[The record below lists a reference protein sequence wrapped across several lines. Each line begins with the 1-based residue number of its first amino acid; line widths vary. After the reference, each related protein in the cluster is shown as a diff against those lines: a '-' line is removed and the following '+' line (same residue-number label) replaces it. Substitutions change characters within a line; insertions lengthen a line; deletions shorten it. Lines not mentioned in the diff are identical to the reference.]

1 MKSFKSLILM
11 LQFFTRLPLPVEI
24 KADAEDFNR
33 GFIWF
38 TAVGLIIGGLLT
50 LFYIIASP
58 YISTLLMA
66 VLLVLAEV
74 LLTGGL
80 HLDGLSDTFD
90 GLYSN
95 RDKARVLEI
104 MKDSRIGANGALAMM
119 SWLLLKIA
127 LVNEVLQNAQ
137 VTQAAHLPKRV
148 WLPLLLMPVA
158 AKSALALSCYL
169 GPYARKEGMGHL
181 FIGKV
186 KLSRLLPVLTLSA
199 LVHGFFE
206 PVTLIVLAG
215 ILLFTLGYTKHVRK
229 RIDGLTGDT
238 LGACHE
244 LSELIYLAGWLAV
257 MPYL

>member
-1 MKSFKSLILM
+1 VKSLILM
-11 LQFFTRLPLPVEI
+11 LQFFTRLPLPIEI
-24 KADAEDFNR
+24 QADAEDFNR
-33 GFIWF
+33 GFVWF
-38 TAVGLIIGGLLT
+38 TTVGLVIGGLLT
-50 LFYIIASP
+50 LLYIILSP
-58 YISTLLMA
+58 FIGTLLLA
-66 VLLVLAEV
+66 VILVLAEV

-95 RDKARVLEI
+95 RDKERVLEI

-127 LVNEVLQNAQ
+127 LLSELFEFY
-137 VTQAAHLPKRV
+137 TAHSAKSAP
-148 WLPLLLMPVA
+148 WLVLLLMPVA

-186 KLSRLLPVLTLSA
+186 NGSRLFPVLTLA
-199 LVHGFFE
+199 AILHGLLV
-206 PVTLIVLAG
+206 PASLAVWAG
-215 ILLFTLGYTKHVRK
+215 ILLFTLAYTRHVRK

-238 LGACHE
+238 LGAWHE
-244 LSELIYLAGWLAV
+244 LSELFYLAGWLA
-257 MPYL
+257 MIQIL

>member
-1 MKSFKSLILM
+1 MKSLILM
-11 LQFFTRLPLPVEI
+11 LQFFTRLPLPFEI
-24 KADAEDFNR
+24 QADAEDFNR

-38 TAVGLIIGGLLT
+38 TTVGLVIGGLLT
-50 LFYIIASP
+50 LLYIILSP
-58 YISTLLMA
+58 WVGTLLLA
-66 VLLVLAEV
+66 VILVLAEV

-95 RDKARVLEI
+95 RDKERVLEI

-127 LVNEVLQNAQ
+127 LLNELFQLSADQTAQ
-137 VTQAAHLPKRV
+137 TAKTAA
-148 WLPLLLMPVA
+148 WLILLLMPVA

-186 KLSRLLPVLTLSA
+186 SVIQLFPVLTLA
-199 LVHGFFE
+199 AILHGLLV
-206 PVTLIVLAG
+206 PASLAVWTG
-215 ILLFTLGYTKHVRK
+215 ILLLTLAYTRHVRK

-238 LGACHE
+238 LGAWHE
-244 LSELIYLAGWLAV
+244 LSELFYLAGWLA
-257 MPYL
+257 MIQIL

>member
-1 MKSFKSLILM
+1 MKSLILM
-11 LQFFTRLPLPVEI
+11 LQFFTRLPLPFEI
-24 KADAEDFNR
+24 QADAEDFNK

-38 TAVGLIIGGLLT
+38 TAVGLVIGGLLA
-50 LFYIIASP
+50 LLYIVMSP
-58 YISTLLMA
+58 FVGTLLLA
-66 VLLVLAEV
+66 VILVLAEV

-95 RDKARVLEI
+95 RDKERVLEI

-127 LVNEVLQNAQ
+127 LLNELFQLTAVHAPKTTPWLVLI
-137 VTQAAHLPKRV
+137 
-148 WLPLLLMPVA
+148 LMPVA

-186 KLSRLLPVLTLSA
+186 SVIQLFPVLALAAILHTL
-199 LVHGFFE
+199 LV
-206 PVTLIVLAG
+206 PASLAVWAG
-215 ILLFTLGYTKHVRK
+215 ILLLTLVYTRHVRK

-238 LGACHE
+238 LGAWHE
-244 LSELIYLAGWLAV
+244 LSELFYLAGWLA
-257 MPYL
+257 MIPFL

>member
-1 MKSFKSLILM
+1 MKSLILM
-11 LQFFTRLPLPVEI
+11 LQFFTRLPLPFEI
-24 KADAEDFNR
+24 QADAEDFNK

-38 TAVGLIIGGLLT
+38 TAVGLVIGGLLAI
-50 LFYIIASP
+50 LCIVLSP
-58 YISTLLMA
+58 YVGTLLLA
-66 VLLVLAEV
+66 VILVLAEV

-95 RDKARVLEI
+95 RDKERVLEI

-127 LVNEVLQNAQ
+127 LLNELFQLTAVHAPKTTPWLVLI
-137 VTQAAHLPKRV
+137 
-148 WLPLLLMPVA
+148 LMPVA

-186 KLSRLLPVLTLSA
+186 SVIQLFPVLTLAAILHA
-199 LVHGFFE
+199 LLV
-206 PVTLIVLAG
+206 PASLAVWAG
-215 ILLFTLGYTKHVRK
+215 ILLLTLVYTRHVRK

-238 LGACHE
+238 LGAWHE
-244 LSELIYLAGWLAV
+244 LSELFYLAGWLA
-257 MPYL
+257 MIPFL

>member
-1 MKSFKSLILM
+1 VKSLILM
-11 LQFFTRLPLPVEI
+11 LQFFTRLPLPFEI
-24 KADAEDFNR
+24 QADAEDFNR

-38 TAVGLIIGGLLT
+38 TTVGLVIGGLLT
-50 LFYIIASP
+50 LLYIILSP
-58 YISTLLMA
+58 WVGTLLLA
-66 VLLVLAEV
+66 VILVLAEV

-95 RDKARVLEI
+95 RDKERVLEI

-127 LVNEVLQNAQ
+127 LLNELFQLTAVH
-137 VTQAAHLPKRV
+137 TPKTAT
-148 WLPLLLMPVA
+148 WLILLLMPVA

-186 KLSRLLPVLTLSA
+186 SGSRLFPVLTLA
-199 LVHGFFE
+199 AILHGLLV
-206 PVTLIVLAG
+206 PASLAVWAG
-215 ILLFTLGYTKHVRK
+215 ILLLTLAYTRHVRK

-238 LGACHE
+238 LGAWHE
-244 LSELIYLAGWLAV
+244 LSELFYLAGWLA
-257 MPYL
+257 MIQIL

>member
-1 MKSFKSLILM
+1 MKSLILM
-11 LQFFTRLPLPVEI
+11 LQFFTRLPLPFEI
-24 KADAEDFNR
+24 QADAEDFNK

-38 TAVGLIIGGLLT
+38 TAVGLVIGGLLA
-50 LFYIIASP
+50 LLCIALSP
-58 YISTLLMA
+58 FVGTLLLA
-66 VLLVLAEV
+66 VILVLAEV

-95 RDKARVLEI
+95 RDKERVLEI

-127 LVNEVLQNAQ
+127 LLNELFQLTAVHA
-137 VTQAAHLPKRV
+137 PKTTP
-148 WLPLLLMPVA
+148 WLVLLLMPVA

-186 KLSRLLPVLTLSA
+186 SVIQLFPVLTLAAILHA
-199 LVHGFFE
+199 LLV
-206 PVTLIVLAG
+206 PASLAVWAG
-215 ILLFTLGYTKHVRK
+215 ILLLTLAYTHHVRK

-238 LGACHE
+238 LGAWHE
-244 LSELIYLAGWLAV
+244 LSELFYLAGWLA
-257 MPYL
+257 MIQIL

>member
-1 MKSFKSLILM
+1 VKSLILM
-11 LQFFTRLPLPVEI
+11 LQFFTRLPLPFEI
-24 KADAEDFNR
+24 QADAEDFNK

-38 TAVGLIIGGLLT
+38 TAVGLVIGGLLA
-50 LFYIIASP
+50 LLYIVMSP
-58 YISTLLMA
+58 FVGTLLLA
-66 VLLVLAEV
+66 VILVLAEV

-95 RDKARVLEI
+95 RDKERVLEI

-127 LVNEVLQNAQ
+127 LLNELFQLTAVHAPKTTPWLVLI
-137 VTQAAHLPKRV
+137 
-148 WLPLLLMPVA
+148 LMPVA

-186 KLSRLLPVLTLSA
+186 SVIQLFPVLALAAILHTL
-199 LVHGFFE
+199 LV
-206 PVTLIVLAG
+206 PASLAVWAG
-215 ILLFTLGYTKHVRK
+215 ILLLTLVYTRHVRK

-238 LGACHE
+238 LGAWHE
-244 LSELIYLAGWLAV
+244 LSELFYLAGWLA
-257 MPYL
+257 MIPFL

>member
-1 MKSFKSLILM
+1 MKSLILM
-11 LQFFTRLPLPVEI
+11 LQFFTRLPLPFEI
-24 KADAEDFNR
+24 QADAEDFNR

-38 TAVGLIIGGLLT
+38 TAVGLVIGGLLT
-50 LFYIIASP
+50 LLYIILSP
-58 YISTLLMA
+58 WISPLLLA
-66 VLLVLAEV
+66 VILVLAEV

-95 RDKARVLEI
+95 RDKERVLEI

-127 LVNEVLQNAQ
+127 LLNELFQLTAVHAPKTTPWLVLI
-137 VTQAAHLPKRV
+137 
-148 WLPLLLMPVA
+148 LMPVA

-186 KLSRLLPVLTLSA
+186 SVIQLFPVLALAAILHTL
-199 LVHGFFE
+199 LV
-206 PVTLIVLAG
+206 PASLAVWAG
-215 ILLFTLGYTKHVRK
+215 ILLLTLVYTRHVRK

-238 LGACHE
+238 LGAWHE
-244 LSELIYLAGWLAV
+244 LSELFYLAGWLA
-257 MPYL
+257 MIQIL

>member
-1 MKSFKSLILM
+1 MKSLILM
-11 LQFFTRLPLPVEI
+11 LQFFTRLPLPIEI
-24 KADAEDFNR
+24 QADAEDFNR

-38 TAVGLIIGGLLT
+38 TAVGLVIGGLLA
-50 LFYIIASP
+50 LLYIVLSP
-58 YISTLLMA
+58 WVGPLLLA
-66 VLLVLAEV
+66 VILVLAEV

-127 LVNEVLQNAQ
+127 LLYELFQLPA
-137 VTQAAHLPKRV
+137 TQAAKTATAP
-148 WLPLLLMPVA
+148 WLVLLLMPVA

-186 KLSRLLPVLTLSA
+186 SVSRLFPVLTLAAILHA
-199 LVHGFFE
+199 LLSPASLAVW
-206 PVTLIVLAG
+206 AG
-215 ILLFTLGYTKHVRK
+215 ILLLTVAYTHHVRR

-238 LGACHE
+238 LGAWHE
-244 LSELIYLAGWLAV
+244 LSELFYLAGWLAV
-257 MPYL
+257 IQFA

>member
-1 MKSFKSLILM
+1 VKSLILM
-11 LQFFTRLPLPVEI
+11 LQFFTRLPLPFEI
-24 KADAEDFNR
+24 QADAEDFNK

-38 TAVGLIIGGLLT
+38 TAVGLVIGGLLA
-50 LFYIIASP
+50 LLCIALSP
-58 YISTLLMA
+58 FVGTLLLA
-66 VLLVLAEV
+66 VILVLAEV

-95 RDKARVLEI
+95 RDKERVLEI

-127 LVNEVLQNAQ
+127 LLNELFQLTAVHA
-137 VTQAAHLPKRV
+137 PKTTP
-148 WLPLLLMPVA
+148 WLVLLLMPVA

-186 KLSRLLPVLTLSA
+186 SVIQLFPVLTLAAILHA
-199 LVHGFFE
+199 LLV
-206 PVTLIVLAG
+206 PASLAVWAG
-215 ILLFTLGYTKHVRK
+215 ILLLTLAYTHHVRK

-238 LGACHE
+238 LGAWHE
-244 LSELIYLAGWLAV
+244 LSELFYLAGWLA
-257 MPYL
+257 MIQIL

>member
-1 MKSFKSLILM
+1 M
-11 LQFFTRLPLPVEI
+11 LQFFTRLPLPFEI
-24 KADAEDFNR
+24 QADAEDFNR

-38 TAVGLIIGGLLT
+38 TTVGLVIGGLLAI
-50 LFYIIASP
+50 LCIVLSP
-58 YISTLLMA
+58 FVGTLLLA
-66 VLLVLAEV
+66 VILVLAEV

-95 RDKARVLEI
+95 RDKERVLEI

-127 LVNEVLQNAQ
+127 LLNELFQLTAVHA
-137 VTQAAHLPKRV
+137 PKTTP
-148 WLPLLLMPVA
+148 WLVLLLMPVA

-186 KLSRLLPVLTLSA
+186 SVIQLFPVLTLAAILHA
-199 LVHGFFE
+199 LLV
-206 PVTLIVLAG
+206 PASLAVWAG
-215 ILLFTLGYTKHVRK
+215 ILLLTLAYTRHVRK

-238 LGACHE
+238 LGAWHE
-244 LSELIYLAGWLAV
+244 LSELFYLAGWLA
-257 MPYL
+257 MIQIL

>member
-1 MKSFKSLILM
+1 M
-11 LQFFTRLPLPVEI
+11 LQFFTRLPLPFEI
-24 KADAEDFNR
+24 QADAEDFNK

-38 TAVGLIIGGLLT
+38 TAVGLVIGGLLAI
-50 LFYIIASP
+50 LCIVLSP
-58 YISTLLMA
+58 FVGTLLLA
-66 VLLVLAEV
+66 VILVLAEV

-95 RDKARVLEI
+95 RDKERVLEI

-127 LVNEVLQNAQ
+127 LLNELFQLTAVHA
-137 VTQAAHLPKRV
+137 PKTTP
-148 WLPLLLMPVA
+148 WLVLLLMPVA

-186 KLSRLLPVLTLSA
+186 SVIQLFPVLTLAAILHA
-199 LVHGFFE
+199 LLV
-206 PVTLIVLAG
+206 PASLAVWAG
-215 ILLFTLGYTKHVRK
+215 ILLLTLAYTRHVRK

-238 LGACHE
+238 LGAWHE
-244 LSELIYLAGWLAV
+244 LSELFYLAGWLA
-257 MPYL
+257 MIQIL

>member
-1 MKSFKSLILM
+1 M
-11 LQFFTRLPLPVEI
+11 LQFFTRLPLPFEI

-38 TAVGLIIGGLLT
+38 TAVGLVIGGLLT
-50 LFYIIASP
+50 FLYMTMSP
-58 YISTLLMA
+58 WVGPLLLA
-66 VLLVLAEV
+66 VILVLAEV

-127 LVNEVLQNAQ
+127 LLNELFQTAPADPAK
-137 VTQAAHLPKRV
+137 AAP
-148 WLPLLLMPVA
+148 WLVLLLMPVA

-186 KLSRLLPVLTLSA
+186 SFSRLLPVLTLA
-199 LVHGFFE
+199 AILHGL
-206 PVTLIVLAG
+206 LIPASLAVWAG
-215 ILLFTLGYTKHVRK
+215 ILLLTLAYTRHVRK

-238 LGACHE
+238 LGAWHE
-244 LSELIYLAGWLAV
+244 LSELFYLAGWLV
-257 MPYL
+257 MIQLI

>member
-11 LQFFTRLPLPVEI
+11 LQFFTRLPLPFEI

-38 TAVGLIIGGLLT
+38 TVVGLVIGGLLT
-50 LFYIIASP
+50 LIYIILSP
-58 YISTLLMA
+58 YISTLLLA

-119 SWLLLKIA
+119 SWLLLKTA
-127 LVNEVLQNAQ
+127 LLNEIFQNVQAG
-137 VTQAAHLPKRV
+137 QAAQMLQTA
-148 WLPLLLMPVA
+148 WLPLLLMPIA

-186 KLSRLLPVLTLSA
+186 KLSRLIPVLTLSA
-199 LVHGFFE
+199 LIHGLMA
-206 PVTLIVLAG
+206 PLSIAVLAT
-215 ILLFTLGYTKHVRK
+215 ILFLTVVYTHHVRR

-238 LGACHE
+238 LGAWHE
-244 LSELIYLAGWLAV
+244 LSELFYLAGWIAI
-257 MPYL
+257 MT

>member
-1 MKSFKSLILM
+1 MKSLKSLILM
-11 LQFFTRLPLPVEI
+11 LQFFTRLPLPFEI
-24 KADAEDFNR
+24 QADAEDFNR

-38 TAVGLIIGGLLT
+38 TAVGLVIGSLLALLYIT
-50 LFYIIASP
+50 LSP
-58 YISTLLMA
+58 FVGTLLLA
-66 VLLVLAEV
+66 VILVLAEV

-95 RDKARVLEI
+95 RDKERVLEI

-127 LVNEVLQNAQ
+127 LLYELIQSS
-137 VTQAAHLPKRV
+137 QANTYTSPWV
-148 WLPLLLMPVA
+148 VLLLMPVA

-169 GPYARKEGMGHL
+169 GPYARKEGMGHM

-186 KLSRLLPVLTLSA
+186 SLSRLLPVLTLGAIPHA
-199 LVHGFFE
+199 LLAPASLAVW
-206 PVTLIVLAG
+206 AG
-215 ILLFTLGYTKHVRK
+215 ILILTLAYTRHVRK

-238 LGACHE
+238 LGAWHE
-244 LSELIYLAGWLAV
+244 LSELFYLAGWLA
-257 MPYL
+257 LIQFF

>member
-1 MKSFKSLILM
+1 MKSLILM
-11 LQFFTRLPLPVEI
+11 LQFFTRLPLPFEI
-24 KADAEDFNR
+24 QADAEDFNK

-38 TAVGLIIGGLLT
+38 TAVGLVIGGLLAI
-50 LFYIIASP
+50 LCIVLSP
-58 YISTLLMA
+58 FVGTLLLA
-66 VLLVLAEV
+66 VILVLAEV

-95 RDKARVLEI
+95 RDKERVLEI

-127 LVNEVLQNAQ
+127 LLNELFQLTAVHA
-137 VTQAAHLPKRV
+137 PKTTP
-148 WLPLLLMPVA
+148 WLVLLLMPVA

-186 KLSRLLPVLTLSA
+186 SVIQLFPVLTLAAILHA
-199 LVHGFFE
+199 LLV
-206 PVTLIVLAG
+206 PASLAVWAG
-215 ILLFTLGYTKHVRK
+215 ILLLTLAYTHHVRK

-238 LGACHE
+238 LGAWHE
-244 LSELIYLAGWLAV
+244 LSELFYLAGWLA
-257 MPYL
+257 MIQIL